1 MLDLAAEKTPWI
13 FDSVVVTKAGLQSNA
28 DGIERFIKAYI
39 EAEVAKYVRL
49 AKEAG
54 IQPE

>member
-1 MLDLAAEKTPWI
+1 VVQQLALEATQPLIMGPDE
-13 FDSVVVTKAGLQSNA
+13 V
-28 DGIERFIKAYI
+28 KAYI